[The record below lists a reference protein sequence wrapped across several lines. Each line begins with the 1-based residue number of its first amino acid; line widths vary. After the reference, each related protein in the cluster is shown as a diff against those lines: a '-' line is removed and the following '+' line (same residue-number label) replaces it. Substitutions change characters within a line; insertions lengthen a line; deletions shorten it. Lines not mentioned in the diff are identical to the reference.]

1 MATAWYGNDTSP
13 GSPAAPS
20 LPTREIDPAER
31 AFLLGQV
38 SLFTWAFVRSM
49 KRHLSPPDEDEEDYV
64 AELKSRLTP
73 EQSEAIISAAHRPNR
88 ALYDLSVAI
97 EKLPMHFMRKNEIN
111 KNLSIFEDTLG
122 GSERLLSSPVPLF
135 YSRHTARFIS
145 VWLLFLPFALYSQFG
160 DSWNHITMI
169 PASAMISL
177 FLFGIEELAT
187 QLEEPFTILPMQG
200 FCDKIGTN
208 CNEIVSWAGQD
219 LYEPPEVQLE
229 NPVLEIV
236 SNLGLVEGLVTEVK
250 SDIEKLKSPM
260 PKSVSNLDLVEEL
273 VAEVKSDVEQ
283 LESPVLEV
291 ESSLDFVEEVV
302 VEVESNVEDDL
313 PEMEMELVVEAENDI
328 VEVETLSTM
337 KSPVMEMES
346 VLVEEIETEEEVEDK
361 LPEMEM
367 ESVVEGIEVEEE
379 VEEEPKVELPDMEME
394 SAVEAED
401 DTTDLKMDSDLVE
414 GTEDEVEED
423 ANDMLPEMEMEPD
436 VVPED
441 DLNLEDETKMDS
453 NVVEVSDS
461 DEEVKEDVVDKQP
474 ELEVESVNEP
484 EPTKVED
491 EKPLERPEVKMAADW
506 NKPKKQKSLRELVQG
521 L

>member
-13 GSPAAPS
+13 GSPAAPT
-20 LPTREIDPAER
+20 LPEREVDPEER
-31 AFLLGQV
+31 AYLLGQV

-169 PASAMISL
+169 PATAMISL

-200 FCDKIGTN
+200 FCDKIGNN

-219 LYEPPEVQLE
+219 LYEPPEAVVE
-229 NPVLEIV
+229 NPVMEIV

-250 SDIEKLKSPM
+250 SDVKKLKSAVPE
-260 PKSVSNLDLVEEL
+260 SVSNLDTVAEL

-283 LESPVLEV
+283 LESPVLEKV
-291 ESSLDFVEEVV
+291 ESTLDVVDEVD
-302 VEVESNVEDDL
+302 VEVKSDVEDEL
-313 PEMEMELVVEAENDI
+313 PEMELVVEAENDI
-328 VEVETLSTM
+328 EVEEEVEVES
-337 KSPVMEMES
+337 
-346 VLVEEIETEEEVEDK
+346 EDK
-361 LPEMEM
+361 LPEMEL
-367 ESVVEGIEVEEE
+367 EAVDEAEDDNADLKVEAVVEEIEEE
-379 VEEEPKVELPDMEME
+379 MEEEPEMELPEVEME
-394 SAVEAED
+394 SAFAAED
-401 DTTDLKMDSDLVE
+401 DNTDLKMEPVVE
-414 GTEDEVEED
+414 QEIEEEMEEEPEVE
-423 ANDMLPEMEMEPD
+423 LPEMAMESD
-436 VVPED
+436 GVPED
-441 DLNLEDETKMDS
+441 DLTIEDETKMDS
-453 NVVEVSDS
+453 DVVEEPV
-461 DEEVKEDVVDKQP
+461 EEVKEEVVDKQP
-474 ELEVESVNEP
+474 EMEVESVSEP
-484 EPTKVED
+484 EPETTKAED
-491 EKPLERPEVKMAADW
+491 ETPLEWPEVKMADDW